1 MLPEYLPFKY
11 TSFPVNAARQ
21 TYRLTTALAT
31 ALQAAADAHRTGQ
44 LPPILTFQSLVDTTV
59 RSDAVVHELYD
70 RLDAGSELVLFDV
83 NRQSQITTFFR
94 AGAEGEL
101 PAPPRPYRL
110 TVVTNAASTTLE
122 VVERSTVAGGRPPVV
137 RPLGLA
143 WPPTVFSLTH
153 IALPFPQSDSGLRHR
168 RARCGVDRPAPGRP
182 GTARRA
188 PAADRPGRAVH
199 APVVQPVLPVSRDAP
214 ARVADS
220 LKSRKG
226 LQS

>member
-31 ALQAAADAHRTGQ
+31 ALQAAADARRIGQ

-122 VVERSTVAGGRPPVV
+122 VVERSTVAGGRQPVV

-153 IALPFPQSDSGLRHR
+153 IALPFPQSDPVFGTGVPGEASTGLRLGALEPR
-168 RARCGVDRPAPGRP
+168 GERQLLIV
-182 GTARRA
+182 
-188 PAADRPGRAVH
+188 
-199 APVVQPVLPVSRDAP
+199 PVEQFMRLSYNPFYPYLETRLREWLTP
-214 ARVADS
+214 
-220 LKSRKG
+220 
-226 LQS
+226 